1 MVLRDHFPPRS
12 RGGPIEADRA
22 ATRPDHGGV
31 FSDRRRA
38 RITAAEEATMTTIG
52 EQMRQDLARAGYS
65 PETQRRYCSDA
76 RALATRFGKPLMQI
90 GRDELRLYVDELH
103 SSGVSASR
111 IKHHFAAM
119 KFLFEKTLGRPSE
132 LSFLAWPTQPRP
144 LARVLAAEDIA
155 ALFGSLRSPTCRA
168 VGMVMYG
175 AGLRIGEACALEV
188 ADIDATRG
196 VIHVLRGKGAAPR
209 DVPLSQKLL
218 TALREYWRAERP
230 PLPYLFVGRTGQPLT
245 PATVRKAFKRA
256 RAAAGLKA
264 PVTSHMLRHS
274 FATHLLEAGTDIR
287 VIQQLL
293 GHKDLSTTA
302 GYTRVA
308 HALLAKTRSP
318 LDRLPEQSRQT
329 GRSQATRS

>member
-1 MVLRDHFPPRS
+1 
-12 RGGPIEADRA
+12 
-22 ATRPDHGGV
+22 
-31 FSDRRRA
+31 
-38 RITAAEEATMTTIG
+38 MTTIG

-65 PETQRRYCSDA
+65 PETQRMYCSDA
-76 RALATRFGKPLMQI
+76 RALVTRFGKPPTQI
-90 GRDELRLYVDELH
+90 GRDELRLYADELH

-119 KFLFEKTLGRPSE
+119 KFLFERTLGRPSE

-155 ALFGSLRSPTCRA
+155 ALFASLRSPYRA

-175 AGLRIGEACALEV
+175 AGLRVSETCALEV
-188 ADIDATRG
+188 TDIDATRG
-196 VIHVLRGKGAAPR
+196 IIHVRRGKGAEPR
-209 DVPLSQKLL
+209 DIPLSPKLL
-218 TALREYWRAERP
+218 AALREYWRGERP
-230 PLPYLFVGRTGQPLT
+230 PLPYLFVGRTGRPLT
-245 PATVRKAFKRA
+245 PEAVRKAFKRG
-256 RAAAGLKA
+256 RADAGLRG

-293 GHKDLSTTA
+293 GHRDLSTTA

-308 HALLAKTRSP
+308 HALLAKTTSP
-318 LDRLPEQSRQT
+318 LDRLPERDSAT
-329 GRSQATRS
+329 ARSQACP